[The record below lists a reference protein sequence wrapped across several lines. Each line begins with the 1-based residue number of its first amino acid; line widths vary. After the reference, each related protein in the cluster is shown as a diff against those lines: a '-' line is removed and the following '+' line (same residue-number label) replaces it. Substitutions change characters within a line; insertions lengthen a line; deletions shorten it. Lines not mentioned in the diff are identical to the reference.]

1 MYLCGIIKRDKKTNL
16 NLNIMEKYDYYQAVS
31 QDVDNVIAEEQ
42 ETLSQFTNIDDL
54 HDYICQMCCDC
65 VAVYTW
71 TAEENLCHNW
81 ALLAEAAEAFGCTNI
96 TGKSAVELDSLIRC
110 YVLDTVLEEKFDRLH
125 SKEEEEKA
133 EQ

>member
-1 MYLCGIIKRDKKTNL
+1 
-16 NLNIMEKYDYYQAVS
+16 MERYDYYKAVS

-42 ETLSQFTNIDDL
+42 ETLAQFTNIDDL

-65 VAVYTW
+65 DITVYTW

-81 ALLAEAAEAFGCTNI
+81 ALLAEAAEAFGYTNI
-96 TGKSAVELDSLIRC
+96 TSKSAVELDSLVRC
-110 YVLDTVLEEKFDRLH
+110 YVLDTVLFDRLH